1 MCANL
6 FPLIC
11 NSSPDSDPPRAE
23 ENDRTRT
30 VETADGL
37 SRRAQSGVRCAL
49 LHASAHSVHAQ
60 KYTAHTT
67 QSPASTSERDDST
80 RHIMERTRIASL
92 EPHNAHAARES
103 DAPVSLQYER
113 QLYPGGPAHKRPT
126 SGAHASPD
134 TTPRQHH
141 TSTKSTPRWPTLTA
155 HSSTRPSAQH
165 TTTHQPLRCANAS
178 ATVKPTPPQKA
189 HQPKGGTQHSSP
201 RHTRHSAQAPALI
214 PA

>member
-60 KYTAHTT
+60 KYTEHTT
-67 QSPASTSERDDST
+67 QSSASTSERDDST
-80 RHIMERTRIASL
+80 RHIMARTRITSL
-92 EPHNAHAARES
+92 KPHNAHAARER

-113 QLYPGGPAHKRPT
+113 QLCPCPQPPRGIRHRTMPNNRCRSGPHPVRTVWRVRAPAPSRT
-126 SGAHASPD
+126 CAD
-134 TTPRQHH
+134 V
-141 TSTKSTPRWPTLTA
+141 WELTA
-155 HSSTRPSAQH
+155 YTNGYVSGTRIILVVSYIGPYRPLGVSYGLSSLTE
-165 TTTHQPLRCANAS
+165 L
-178 ATVKPTPPQKA
+178 PPDRSVGRRA
-189 HQPKGGTQHSSP
+189 
-201 RHTRHSAQAPALI
+201 
-214 PA
+214 